1 MFLSLLVRPESKTNE
16 SLFVSWADD
25 RSQDLFSKPS
35 FETSVD
41 NFSYLTK
48 DTDIK
53 ALIYL

>member
-16 SLFVSWADD
+16 SRFVSWADD
-25 RSQDLFSKPS
+25 RSQDLFSKAS
-35 FETSVD
+35 SETSVD
-41 NFSYLTK
+41 NLSYLTK